1 MSTIGCNT
9 MLRNV
14 AELWLKIYIAASFI
28 HSAAWGLY
36 FAFTRFYIVNELG
49 GGYTALLLLTGA
61 EWGLPA
67 LSIIWGALA
76 DRCDR
81 RRFVLLGAT
90 GACAFIISTYVT
102 DPIPFV
108 IVLSYASLAWGL
120 AWPSVLAPILS
131 SSESVGYRYGLFTI
145 GSAIGW
151 SIGSS
156 AMGFIYNHLGPCG
169 VLYSIALLYAASY
182 LLYTLFFPRSYAQ
195 LQSAGTYSKAFL
207 RIVMRILLLLIAIAL
222 TTFGIEVS
230 FNVMAVKLRSE
241 ISEVFSHIDREANT
255 ILFGILYGG
264 LTAILSIPARII
276 AGKIVDRWDPLWLF
290 ITVNVIYAMY
300 IMGLALSHGVVT
312 IILWQ
317 IPLYPF
323 YDVSVYTATSR
334 YASTELKAG
343 IAGATLAAQSV
354 GGLIVA
360 LVGPVIDVM
369 GVGFAMF
376 IAYLATII
384 SAIICLIFIYLRS
397 S

>member
-1 MSTIGCNT
+1 
-9 MLRNV
+9 MLKNFM
-14 AELWLKIYIAASFI
+14 ELWLKIYIAASFI

-49 GGYTALLLLTGA
+49 GGYTALLLLTSA

-67 LSIIWGALA
+67 LSIIWGTLA
-76 DRCDR
+76 DKYGR
-81 RRFVLLGAT
+81 RRFVLLGTT
-90 GACAFIISTYVT
+90 GACAFIIATYIT

-108 IVLSYASLAWGL
+108 ITLSYASLAWGL

-131 SSESVGYRYGLFTI
+131 SSEGMGYRYGLFTI

-156 AMGFIYNHLGPCG
+156 IMGFIYNYLGPCG
-169 VLYSIALLYAASY
+169 VLYSMSLLYATSY
-182 LLYTLFFPRSYAQ
+182 LLYTLFFPRNYAQ
-195 LQSAGTYSKAFL
+195 FQSVGTPSKSFL
-207 RIVMRILLLLIAIAL
+207 RVVVNMLLLLIAIAL

-241 ISEVFSHIDREANT
+241 ISKVFSYSSKGTDA

-264 LTAILSIPARII
+264 LTAILSIPMRII
-276 AGKIVDRWDPLWLF
+276 AGKIVDRWDPLCLF
-290 ITVNVIYAMY
+290 IVIDLIYAVY
-300 IMGLALSHGVVT
+300 IVCLAVSHGIVT

-323 YDVSVYTATSR
+323 YDVSVYTATSK
-334 YASTELKAG
+334 YASTEFKAG
-343 IAGATLAAQSV
+343 VAGATLAAQSI

-360 LVGPVIDVM
+360 LVGPIIDVM

-384 SAIICLIFIYLRS
+384 SAIVCLIFIYLKS
-397 S
+397 L